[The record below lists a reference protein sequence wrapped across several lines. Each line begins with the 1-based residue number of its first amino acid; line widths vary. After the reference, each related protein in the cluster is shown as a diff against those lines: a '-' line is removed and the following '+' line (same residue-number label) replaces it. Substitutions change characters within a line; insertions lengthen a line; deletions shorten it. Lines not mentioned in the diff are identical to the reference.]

1 MTELLVLL
9 LAVAHA
15 FDYLS
20 FLGMIGEH
28 GLAAEANPVVLR
40 VTSELGL
47 PGLTL
52 GKLAV
57 VTMASATVVLL
68 RRRNTRLATA
78 VVAFSVLAGV
88 FGGLSN
94 VACSYVPCA

>member
-9 LAVAHA
+9 LAVAHV

-20 FLGMIGEH
+20 FLGMIGQH
-28 GLAAEANPVVLR
+28 GMAAEANPVVLR
-40 VTSELGL
+40 ITSELGL

-57 VTMASATVVLL
+57 V
-68 RRRNTRLATA
+68 
-78 VVAFSVLAGV
+78 AFSVIAGV
-88 FGGLSN
+88 LGGLSN
-94 VACSYVPCA
+94 VACSYAPCA